1 MKTASSPKNRQPAR
15 RANRSACRAFT
26 LIELICVI
34 CIVVLLSSLLFP
46 SLQTARQRAISMVC
60 ASKLH
65 QIGVAVTAAAGDN
78 NNQYPLIEPDPANP
92 VYPSTAGALPLLTA
106 LMPYGLVTNSVQCPA
121 DLPVGGQKS
130 NFQIHGSSYQWSPL
144 ADGETMGNVQLYF
157 RNRVFSPN
165 SAHLRLALDFTAV
178 HFNRVNW
185 LYADGH
191 TTYVTQ

>member
-1 MKTASSPKNRQPAR
+1 LKIDPLQKGR
-15 RANRSACRAFT
+15 RARASRRAFT

-34 CIVVLLSSLLFP
+34 SIVVLLSSLLFP
-46 SLQTARQRAISMVC
+46 SLQTARQRAMSLVC

-65 QIGVAVTAAAGDN
+65 QIGVAVTAAAQDN

-92 VYPSTAGALPLLTA
+92 VYPSSSGALPLLTA

-121 DLPVGGQKS
+121 DRSTPGNPS
-130 NFQIHGSSYQWSPL
+130 NFQVHGSSYQWSPL

>member
-1 MKTASSPKNRQPAR
+1 MGAIGLRKGL
-15 RANRSACRAFT
+15 RAFT

-34 CIVVLLSSLLFP
+34 SIVCLLSSLLFP
-46 SLQTARQRAISMVC
+46 TLQTARQRALSMSC

-65 QIGVAVTAAAGDN
+65 QIGVAVTAAAQDN

-92 VYPSTAGALPLLTA
+92 VYPTSSGALPLLAA
-106 LMPYGLVTNSVQCPA
+106 LAPYGLVTNSVQCPA
-121 DLPVGGQKS
+121 DLPSGGTPS
-130 NFQIHGSSYQWSPL
+130 NFQLHGSSYQWSPL

-191 TTYVTQ
+191 TTWVTK